1 MFYNQP
7 PTIIKKRLI
16 IFTRYPEPGITKT
29 RMIPA
34 LGAVGAA
41 KLQRQMTEHTLAQAQ
56 LLQSIDDVSIEVR
69 FAGGDKQ
76 LMQAWLGN
84 DIECIT
90 QGEGDLG
97 QKMANSLISAFQNQ
111 TKLVVIIGS
120 DCPEL
125 TPALIARAFQHLHL
139 GSDLVLGSAIDGGYY
154 LIGLSRFIPKLFAG
168 ISWGSAQVFSQTVA
182 VAQSLN
188 LTTAYLPPLADV
200 DRPEDLPIW
209 EQTQKEC

>member
-1 MFYNQP
+1 
-7 PTIIKKRLI
+7 
-16 IFTRYPEPGITKT
+16 
-29 RMIPA
+29 MIPA

-84 DIECIT
+84 DIECMA
-90 QGEGDLG
+90 QGEGELG

-125 TPALIARAFQHLHL
+125 TPALILKAFQQLHL

-154 LIGLSRFIPKLFAG
+154 LIGLSRFIPELFTE

-209 EQTQKEC
+209 EQIQKEC

>member
-1 MFYNQP
+1 
-7 PTIIKKRLI
+7 
-16 IFTRYPEPGITKT
+16 
-29 RMIPA
+29 MIPA

-41 KLQRQMTEHTLAQAQ
+41 KLQRQMTEYVLAQAQ

-84 DIECIT
+84 DIECIA

-125 TPALIARAFQHLHL
+125 TPALILKAF
-139 GSDLVLGSAIDGGYY
+139 
-154 LIGLSRFIPKLFAG
+154 
-168 ISWGSAQVFSQTVA
+168 
-182 VAQSLN
+182 N
-188 LTTAYLPPLADV
+188 N
-200 DRPEDLPIW
+200 
-209 EQTQKEC
+209 CN